1 MISPLRVAALAAL
14 RRTEAAFSSL
24 ASREVS
30 ASSSC
35 GGSASISSSSSSSAS
50 QMVRAAANFSSSSSS
65 SSAAIPSTTAA
76 AAAQAPSPFAPTSAQ
91 VKRKFLPRR
100 MAHLLQILEAEA
112 EAAST
117 AARAGLA
124 SANPSS
130 SASAST
136 AAATPSTSTSSS
148 NVLPQ
153 IRPGDVV
160 EAKLA
165 VPENRGR
172 VATIRGVCIAL
183 RRRGW
188 RSSIALLNHV
198 PGGGSVERLLPLH
211 SPLLRDVKVVEAAT
225 TTAVKK
231 TAGGGGSGNT
241 KGPRRVRRAKLYYLR
256 ERNPKEY
263 RV

>member
-1 MISPLRVAALAAL
+1 MLL
-14 RRTEAAFSSL
+14 
-24 ASREVS
+24 
-30 ASSSC
+30 
-35 GGSASISSSSSSSAS
+35 
-50 QMVRAAANFSSSSSS
+50 VRAAANFSSSAIRSS
-65 SSAAIPSTTAA
+65 TAA
-76 AAAQAPSPFAPTSAQ
+76 AAAPSPFAPTSAQ

-117 AARAGLA
+117 AARAGSA
-124 SANPSS
+124 SANSSSS
-130 SASAST
+130 SASST
-136 AAATPSTSTSSS
+136 AAAASSTSTSSS
-148 NVLPQ
+148 SNALPQ

-160 EAKLA
+160 EAKLV

-198 PGGGSVERLLPLH
+198 PGGGTVERLLPLH

-225 TTAVKK
+225 TTAGAAKK
-231 TAGGGGSGNT
+231 TAGGGNA

>member
-1 MISPLRVAALAAL
+1 
-14 RRTEAAFSSL
+14 
-24 ASREVS
+24 
-30 ASSSC
+30 
-35 GGSASISSSSSSSAS
+35 
-50 QMVRAAANFSSSSSS
+50 
-65 SSAAIPSTTAA
+65 
-76 AAAQAPSPFAPTSAQ
+76 
-91 VKRKFLPRR
+91 

-117 AARAGLA
+117 AARAGTGAANSTA
-124 SANPSS
+124 STSS
-130 SASAST
+130 SSST
-136 AAATPSTSTSSS
+136 AAANSSTSTS

-172 VATIRGVCIAL
+172 VATVRGVCIAL

-225 TTAVKK
+225 TTA
-231 TAGGGGSGNT
+231 TTTAAGGGASAKKGGGGGGRGGRNA
-241 KGPRRVRRAKLYYLR
+241 KGPRRVRRAKLYYMR

>member
-1 MISPLRVAALAAL
+1 MISPLRVAVLAAL

-24 ASREVS
+24 AARQVS
-30 ASSSC
+30 ADSKC
-35 GGSASISSSSSSSAS
+35 GSASRISSVL
-50 QMVRAAANFSSSSSS
+50 QPMAAANFSSS
-65 SSAAIPSTTAA
+65 AAIPSSTTAA
-76 AAAQAPSPFAPTSAQ
+76 AALQSPSPFAPTSAQ

-100 MAHLLQILEAEA
+100 MAHLLQILEAES

-117 AARAGLA
+117 AARAGPA
-124 SANPSS
+124 SAN
-130 SASAST
+130 SANSVSAT
-136 AAATPSTSTSSS
+136 AAASSSSSTSTSSS

-225 TTAVKK
+225 TAAIVKK
-231 TAGGGGSGNT
+231 AGGGNST
-241 KGPRRVRRAKLYYLR
+241 AKGPRRVRRAKLYYLR

>member
-1 MISPLRVAALAAL
+1 
-14 RRTEAAFSSL
+14 
-24 ASREVS
+24 
-30 ASSSC
+30 
-35 GGSASISSSSSSSAS
+35 
-50 QMVRAAANFSSSSSS
+50 
-65 SSAAIPSTTAA
+65 
-76 AAAQAPSPFAPTSAQ
+76 
-91 VKRKFLPRR
+91 

-117 AARAGLA
+117 AERAGPVSA
-124 SANPSS
+124 SEGSS
-130 SASAST
+130 SA
-136 AAATPSTSTSSS
+136 AAAAASSTSSTSTSPN

-172 VATIRGVCIAL
+172 VATVRGVCIAL

-211 SPLLRDVKVVEAAT
+211 SPLLRDVRVVEAAT
-225 TTAVKK
+225 TSAAAKNARN
-231 TAGGGGSGNT
+231 AGGGNSR
-241 KGPRRVRRAKLYYLR
+241 GPRRVRRAKLYYLR

>member
-1 MISPLRVAALAAL
+1 MI
-14 RRTEAAFSSL
+14 
-24 ASREVS
+24 
-30 ASSSC
+30 
-35 GGSASISSSSSSSAS
+35 
-50 QMVRAAANFSSSSSS
+50 VRATENFSSA
-65 SSAAIPSTTAA
+65 AAIPSTTAA
-76 AAAQAPSPFAPTSAQ
+76 APLQAPSPFAPTSAQ
-91 VKRKFLPRR
+91 IKRKFLPRR

-117 AARAGLA
+117 AARAGPA
-124 SANPSS
+124 SANSASSSGGTSSTAAASS
-130 SASAST
+130 SAS
-136 AAATPSTSTSSS
+136 TSSS
-148 NVLPQ
+148 SSNSLNVLPQ

-188 RSSIALLNHV
+188 RTSIALLNHV

-225 TTAVKK
+225 TAAVKKK
-231 TAGGGGSGNT
+231 TAGGGGGNA

>member
-14 RRTEAAFSSL
+14 KRTESAFSSL
-24 ASREVS
+24 ASRRVS
-30 ASSSC
+30 SNSI
-35 GGSASISSSSSSSAS
+35 GGSASFRSSAKS
-50 QMVRAAANFSSSSSS
+50 TTAPMVRAANFSSSAVAAMGST
-65 SSAAIPSTTAA
+65 SAP
-76 AAAQAPSPFAPTSAQ
+76 QARPSPFAPTSAQ

-117 AARAGLA
+117 AARAG
-124 SANPSS
+124 
-130 SASAST
+130 SASLNSSPST
-136 AAATPSTSTSSS
+136 AAAAAASSSSSTATSTSSS
-148 NVLPQ
+148 ANALPQ
-153 IRPGDVV
+153 IRPGDVI

-172 VATIRGVCIAL
+172 VSTIRGVCIAL

-188 RSSIALLNHV
+188 RSSIALLKHV

-225 TTAVKK
+225 TTAAAAKK
-231 TAGGGGSGNT
+231 SAGGGNHNA

-256 ERNPKEY
+256 DRNPKEY

>member
-24 ASREVS
+24 ALRHVS

-35 GGSASISSSSSSSAS
+35 GGSGSMKSSSSAS
-50 QMVRAAANFSSSSSS
+50 QMVRANFSSSA

-76 AAAQAPSPFAPTSAQ
+76 AAAPSPFAPTSAQ

-117 AARAGLA
+117 AARAGAA
-124 SANPSS
+124 SANS
-130 SASAST
+130 SASASST
-136 AAATPSTSTSSS
+136 AAATPSTSSTS

-172 VATIRGVCIAL
+172 VATVRGVCIAL

-211 SPLLRDVKVVEAAT
+211 SPLLREVRVVEAAT
-225 TTAVKK
+225 TTAAAAGKK
-231 TAGGGGSGNT
+231 TGAGGGNT